1 MGNTMIKDITNAM
14 ARGVKAA
21 ANHSAKAAASANGIS
36 AAAQSAQGQFN
47 QNSANNANAIGSQRI
62 IDQYGFNAAQAAMA
76 NQFSMDSWDRTAAW
90 NEMMW
95 QKQAEFNAAEAEK
108 QRQWSQWMESTRYQR
123 GMKDMQK
130 AGLNPILA
138 YGGIATGAGSGGA
151 ASVGG
156 ASMSPMSGNAA
167 SGGTLNGLSASEGNY
182 TGQMEYIS
190 GMLGLFGAA
199 IDGISTAQKY
209 MAELYKQEG
218 GNGWLS
224 EMVKAFTTVMNPDS
238 WNYKNPDAPINNPN
252 TKFNRFKSDV
262 KDWYSKNF
270 KK

>member
-1 MGNTMIKDITNAM
+1 MQNSLVKNITDAM

-21 ANHSAKAAASANGIS
+21 ANHSAKAAAAANGVS

-76 NQFSMDSWDRTAAW
+76 NQFSMDMWDKSAAW

-123 GMKDMQK
+123 GMKDMEK

-151 ASVGG
+151 ASVGS
-156 ASMSPMSGNAA
+156 ASMGTISGQAA
-167 SGGTLNGLSASEGNY
+167 SGGVLNGLSASEGNY
-182 TGQMEYIS
+182 TGQMEYMS

-199 IDGISTAQKY
+199 IDG
-209 MAELYKQEG
+209 
-218 GNGWLS
+218 LS
-224 EMVKAFTTVMNPDS
+224 AA
-238 WNYKNPDAPINNPN
+238 YKNWAQMENDNDGLGKVLGDIIQGFNDGMQYGKKWGVPRQGHLEKYKERQMIKNH
-252 TKFNRFKSDV
+252 KF
-262 KDWYSKNF
+262 
-270 KK
+270 

>member
-1 MGNTMIKDITNAM
+1 MGNPVKDITAAM
-14 ARGVKAA
+14 AKGVKEAA
-21 ANHSAKAAASANGIS
+21 SHSAKAAASANGVS

-62 IDQYGFNAAQAAMA
+62 ADQYGFNAGQAAMA
-76 NQFSMDSWDRTAAW
+76 NQFSSDMWDKSAAW

-95 QKQAEFNAAEAEK
+95 QRQADFNAAEAEK

-151 ASVGG
+151 ASVGS
-156 ASMSPMSGNAA
+156 ASMGTISGQGA
-167 SGGTLNGLSASEGNY
+167 SGGIVNGLSASEGNY
-182 TGQMEYIS
+182 TGQMEYMS

-199 IDGISTAQKY
+199 IDGISAAQKY

-218 GNGWLS
+218 GNGWLT

-252 TKFNRFKSDV
+252 TKFNTFKRDLSEWFS
-262 KDWYSKNF
+262 KKYSK
-270 KK
+270 